1 MKCPFCGHAEQ
12 KVLDSRPAREGAA
25 IRRRRECDRCA
36 RRFTTYEEPEKPRL
50 TVVKRSGAREDYD
63 REKLSTSLR
72 LACGKRPIPVDAVED
87 AVIRIERR
95 LFDQYENEVNTVAIG
110 DLVMDELYNLDSIA
124 YIRYASVY
132 RSFDDPKQFAEIVRG
147 LQKDAATSRG
157 RR

>member
-1 MKCPFCGHAEQ
+1 M
-12 KVLDSRPAREGAA
+12 
-25 IRRRRECDRCA
+25 
-36 RRFTTYEEPEKPRL
+36 
-50 TVVKRSGAREDYD
+50 
-63 REKLSTSLR
+63 
-72 LACGKRPIPVDAVED
+72 
-87 AVIRIERR
+87 IRIERR

-147 LQKDAATSRG
+147 LQKDAASSRG

>member
-147 LQKDAATSRG
+147 LQKDAASSRG

>member
-12 KVLDSRPAREGAA
+12 KVPDSRPAREGAA

-50 TVVKRSGAREDYD
+50 TVAKRSGAREDYD

-95 LFDQYENEVNTVAIG
+95 LFDQYENEVNTAAIG

>member
-50 TVVKRSGAREDYD
+50 TVVKRSGTREDYD

-95 LFDQYENEVNTVAIG
+95 LFDQYETEVHTVAIG